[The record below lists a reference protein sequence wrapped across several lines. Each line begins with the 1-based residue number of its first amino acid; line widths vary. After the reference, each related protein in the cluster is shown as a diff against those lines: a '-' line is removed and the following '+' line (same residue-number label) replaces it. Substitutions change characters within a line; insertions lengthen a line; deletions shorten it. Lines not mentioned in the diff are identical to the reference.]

1 MYPNYPPIW
10 CSESEV
16 PQLMDIVEKINAIT
30 ASKFLLFNMTKTL
43 AKELF
48 TMIHE
53 AIPTAVEN
61 SMMIAEEKV
70 LNCDENGLTSYSI
83 KYIERDRYS

>member
-16 PQLMDIVEKINAIT
+16 PQLMDVMEKINAIT
-30 ASKFLLFNMTKTL
+30 ATKFLLFNMTKTL

-48 TMIHE
+48 MMIHE
-53 AIPTAVEN
+53 AIPTDVEN
-61 SMMIAEEKV
+61 ATIIAEERV
-70 LNCDENGLTSYSI
+70 NTT
-83 KYIERDRYS
+83 

>member
-1 MYPNYPPIW
+1 
-10 CSESEV
+10 
-16 PQLMDIVEKINAIT
+16 
-30 ASKFLLFNMTKTL
+30 MTKTL